1 MGLNSYYYDGLQPKM
16 SAGMI
21 KLQNSILI
29 LQKDRK
35 KVFNISSE
43 GFVIS
48 VKNLAVKMII
58 FYISTY
64 LVNNIVK
71 VIRNSRLSNIDIV
84 ALKNHSSQNVMVPK
98 LLK

>member
-1 MGLNSYYYDGLQPKM
+1 MLEWMGLNSYYYDGLQPKM

-29 LQKDRK
+29 LQKDKK

-58 FYISTY
+58 FNIST
-64 LVNNIVK
+64 
-71 VIRNSRLSNIDIV
+71 
-84 ALKNHSSQNVMVPK
+84 
-98 LLK
+98 

>member
-1 MGLNSYYYDGLQPKM
+1 MGLNFYYYDGLQPKM

-58 FYISTY
+58 FNIST
-64 LVNNIVK
+64 
-71 VIRNSRLSNIDIV
+71 
-84 ALKNHSSQNVMVPK
+84 
-98 LLK
+98 